1 MDVRG
6 AKAPQAVPSPG
17 RTPLSRPRP
26 AAPGLARA
34 GGRASCLPPDIG
46 IATRAPRAS
55 APPTAPPRPTD
66 TQRRGRQPPRHRR
79 AAPALARP
87 GLHSPGPARPRPG
100 WRTRVLPAPDIGIL
114 TRTLPQAAPSP
125 GRTPPV
131 RPQDNPGTRT
141 PGLRPASPGLARPRP
156 GSPALARP
164 RPASPGLVD
173 ARPACPRHW
182 HRDPRTPS
190 RWTSA
195 GLHAARLAPMYPGM
209 ADARTPPLKICT
221 TSLTWSPI
229 LYVPAPHAPP
239 ETQAL
244 LPSRST
250 GADGRPV
257 LGPDLGQVALPPG
270 PPGQTGARS
279 WAPTWA
285 RSPCPPVHRGR
296 RAPGPGPRPGPG
308 RLAPRSTGAD
318 RRPVLGPNLG
328 QVALPPG
335 TPGQTGARSWAPT
348 WARSPCPQVHRGRPA
363 PGPGPRPGPG
373 RLAPRYTRADGRPV
387 LGPDLGQVA
396 LPAGPPGQTGARSWA
411 PTWARSPCP
420 PVLQGRPAPG
430 PGPRP
435 GPGRLPPA
443 PPGQTGAQ
451 S

>member
-17 RTPLSRPRP
+17 QTPLSRSRP

-114 TRTLPQAAPSP
+114 TGTLPQAAPSP

-156 GSPALARP
+156 GSPVLARP

-195 GLHAARLAPMYPGM
+195 RLHAARLAPMYPGM

-250 GADGRPV
+250 GADRRPV

-285 RSPCPPVHRGR
+285 RSPCPP
-296 RAPGPGPRPGPG
+296 
-308 RLAPRSTGAD
+308 
-318 RRPVLGPNLG
+318 
-328 QVALPPG
+328 
-335 TPGQTGARSWAPT
+335 
-348 WARSPCPQVHRGRPA
+348 
-363 PGPGPRPGPG
+363 
-373 RLAPRYTRADGRPV
+373 ADG
-387 LGPDLGQVA
+387 
-396 LPAGPPGQTGARSWA
+396 LPEIR
-411 PTWARSPCP
+411 
-420 PVLQGRPAPG
+420 
-430 PGPRP
+430 
-435 GPGRLPPA
+435 PPA
-443 PPGQTGAQ
+443 CKPHVDAQARGLVTIRFVLELDQAAPILYDPAQCGPAETEALLPSRFGRGGGPSSPPKTGGEEGLL
-451 S
+451 